1 MEFRAKLNSEY
12 FKLFSSTLD
21 AFSHLGEIISIEI
34 HNEQFVMSTINS
46 SRTAQAVA
54 HISRD
59 FFKDYAL
66 LRRGS
71 TETILRCT
79 VSNKNFNSIFK
90 KNLAASK
97 LIRECQIQIT
107 QGSSDEQTHVE
118 ARIYMKLIYQNG
130 VTKKNTL
137 WYYDGDPI
145 TIFFER
151 EYPNQ
156 IICHSLTLKGYLSR
170 FDPRI
175 TEISIICTP
184 GKVILQSHWDETST
198 DERPV
203 RATFSIN
210 ASDFESYSIHRPTK
224 LTFNLREFKAIV
236 DYMDTIE
243 GAVKLNFDD
252 MGSPILCKY
261 AFENKLLV
269 FIALQTLPRHL
280 SVGGN
285 GDSHNG
291 NSHVN
296 ASEDE
301 SSFLTYSTAD

>member
-1 MEFRAKLNSEY
+1 
-12 FKLFSSTLD
+12 
-21 AFSHLGEIISIEI
+21 
-34 HNEQFVMSTINS
+34 MSTINS

-54 HISRD
+54 HVSRD
-59 FFKDYAL
+59 FFKDYVL

-71 TETILRCT
+71 PETILRCT

-107 QGSSDEQTHVE
+107 QGSTDEETHTD

-156 IICHSLTLKGYLSR
+156 ITCHSLTLKGYLSR

-175 TEISIICTP
+175 TEISLICTA
-184 GKVILQSHWDETST
+184 GKMILQSHWDEGSIG
-198 DERPV
+198 ERPV
-203 RATFSIN
+203 RATFSID
-210 ASDFESYSIHRPTK
+210 ASDFESYSINRPVK
-224 LTFNLREFKAIV
+224 LTFNLREFKAMV

-243 GAVKLNFDD
+243 GPVKLSFDE
-252 MGSPILCKY
+252 MGGPILNKY
-261 AFENKLLV
+261 SFESKLLV

-280 SVGGN
+280 S
-285 GDSHNG
+285 GDSSSHPNG
-291 NSHVN
+291 
-296 ASEDE
+296 SEDE
-301 SSFLTYSTAD
+301 SSFMTYSTAE